1 MIETMSHFYETKHL
15 KKNNFDVM
23 FKNLK
28 YDRPLTSSI
37 RRNKYVVLGRDV
49 LEPIHYYRQISEQE
63 RVKIKEKNHNFYMKA
78 LDTLYGYYEDNV
90 PTTVYIMEELKK
102 IFESEYIFTQKI
114 F

>member
-1 MIETMSHFYETKHL
+1 
-15 KKNNFDVM
+15 
-23 FKNLK
+23 
-28 YDRPLTSSI
+28 
-37 RRNKYVVLGRDV
+37 
-49 LEPIHYYRQISEQE
+49 
-63 RVKIKEKNHNFYMKA
+63 MKA